1 MARIASAIAVVVVTT
16 KGGLTQRHNGIVVV
30 TTQMYDNYF
39 PLQKN
44 KDVAFEI
51 GRLYMTL
58 KRYDEAIDYFSDSH
72 AFCDEHHVSW

>member
-1 MARIASAIAVVVVTT
+1 
-16 KGGLTQRHNGIVVV
+16 
-30 TTQMYDNYF
+30 MYDNYF